1 MQVPSTVES
10 IPAYII
16 IALLIVDLCA
26 TLRWACWYAWLT
38 KVRSLLAATW
48 AGLRWWHQRSPVQ
61 DELQKALNMQMQLW
75 RWQQLCRILTFVKAA
90 ITLVAVRVS
99 TSTLLR
105 MPRLLY
111 WWQDVGLLIFYSM
124 VLFMFV
130 FPNQLKKPLRLWLGH
145 SIMMVATLVYML
157 PSEGT
162 TGCMLITNA
171 NVARMAYTVL
181 SLATMQT
188 RTTAVWSILYGVTF
202 FLSTFSPENFCNST
216 PMIWRLIAGEFAYV
230 LFIIALSGVLENM
243 VKMAMLRDLE
253 THTLHNKHSA
263 ENVLLRMIYDVVIEL
278 DVDLRLVGPTPQ
290 LSGFLLHGTNRSIA
304 GANFVDFIPFEED
317 RDTFQERITNAKS
330 GLQNVAQVWHMH
342 LCDGDSTAIN
352 VEAFSVSFEG
362 FGGRTRHLVGIR
374 EFADMPQGGIAAEQ
388 SPLPEPSPAC
398 RDPEAATAVVDV
410 AQPGCP
416 IIECSVAFTSVVG
429 PVPMHGSLFS
439 YTRNPPELAQWLQ
452 KIMAMVFSNLPAHEI
467 EAVNHFRVRLRRH
480 GQGRRYVAAMCKL
493 LLDDD
498 LGDTT
503 LQKENTDE
511 IECYYRIHFS
521 LSCSPEGST
530 CSSSSSASGRHSRVR
545 RPSVDGGI
553 GISRP
558 SLSL

>member
-374 EFADMPQGGIAAEQ
+374 EFSDMPQGGA
-388 SPLPEPSPAC
+388 SPGESPQPVAIIGGL
-398 RDPEAATAVVDV
+398 DPGDATVVVNTATPD
-410 AQPGCP
+410 CP
-416 IIECSVAFTSVVG
+416 IIECSAAFTSVVG
-429 PVPMHGSLFS
+429 PVSMRSTLFNFTLNTS
-439 YTRNPPELAQWLQ
+439 EFARWLQ
-452 KIMAMVFSNLPAHEI
+452 TVANMTMSGFPVDEVQ
-467 EAVNHFRVRLRRH
+467 AVNNFRVKIRRH
-480 GQGRRYVAAMCKL
+480 GRHRHHAVATCRIVLGEDAAVNESFEGTEYYQRLHFNFNINTDSPCASNSGGSVCSSNSGRRPTADPGVVV
-493 LLDDD
+493 
-498 LGDTT
+498 
-503 LQKENTDE
+503 
-511 IECYYRIHFS
+511 H
-521 LSCSPEGST
+521 
-530 CSSSSSASGRHSRVR
+530 
-545 RPSVDGGI
+545 
-553 GISRP
+553 P